1 MSRAASSIG
10 IVPKKPLRIA
20 TVNANG
26 IRAAYRKGMGDW
38 LDGRGIDILAI
49 QEVRAETDDLV
60 RLLGA
65 GWHVI
70 HDAATAKGRAGVA
83 LASRDGDDGRREP
96 EIHRIEL
103 GAIDFDSAGRWLEAD
118 YKVGDRIVTV
128 VSTYVHSGEADTPK
142 QVEKVKFLEAMTERL
157 PELAKHSE
165 YAVVLGDLNV
175 GTTPFDIKNWRGNR
189 KNAGFLPEERAYF
202 YRFFGEA
209 GEPVEG
215 PDGSVAPGLGWVDVG
230 RRWAGEVDGPYTW
243 WSNRGQAFAND
254 TGWRI
259 DYQMA
264 TPALAERVEDYRV
277 DRYPSYEERWSD
289 HAPVVVDYAI

>member
-1 MSRAASSIG
+1 M
-10 IVPKKPLRIA
+10 PKPLRIA

-38 LDGRGIDILAI
+38 LEHRGVDILAI
-49 QEVRAETDDLV
+49 QEVRAETADV
-60 RLLGA
+60 VGLLGP

-83 LASRDGDDGRREP
+83 LVSRDDDGPREP
-96 EIHRIEL
+96 EIHRIAL
-103 GAIDFDSAGRWLEAD
+103 GADEFDSAGRWLEAD
-118 YKVGDRIVTV
+118 YKVGDRVVTV

-142 QVEKVKFLEAMTERL
+142 QVEKYKFLDAMTARL
-157 PELAKHSE
+157 PELLQHNPLT
-165 YAVVLGDLNV
+165 VVLGDLNV
-175 GTTPFDIKNWRGNR
+175 GTTPLDIRNWKGNV
-189 KNAGFLPEERAYF
+189 KNAGFLPQERAYF
-202 YRFFGEA
+202 YRFFGAASESI
-209 GEPVEG
+209 EG

-243 WSNRGQAFAND
+243 WSNRGQAFDND

-259 DYQMA
+259 DYHVA
-264 TPALAERVEDYRV
+264 TPDLAAAVVDYKV
-277 DRYPSYEERWSD
+277 DRYPSYDARWSD